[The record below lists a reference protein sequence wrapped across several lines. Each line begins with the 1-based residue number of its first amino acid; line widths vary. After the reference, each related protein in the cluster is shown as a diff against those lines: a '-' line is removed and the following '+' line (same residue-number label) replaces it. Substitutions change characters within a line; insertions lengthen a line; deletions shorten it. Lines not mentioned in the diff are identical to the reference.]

1 MNAVAAGPR
10 VYNLFPLLVGT
21 VAEWEHHLDRIAAMN
36 FDWVFLNPFHATGLS
51 GSLYAVAD
59 YYRLNP
65 LVRGRAQGSDDD
77 LIRGFVAAADRRGV
91 KVMMDL
97 VINHTAIDSVLTT
110 EHPEWFVRDKK
121 GALQSPFCVDPADPR
136 KKTVWGDLAELD
148 YTDRPERAALVA
160 YFQDMMQHY
169 AGLGIRGFRCDA
181 AYQVPADVWRTLIDA
196 SRHVQPECLFAA
208 ENLGSLF
215 EQVEALEDAGFDYLF
230 NSSKWWDFKADWLFE
245 QYDRFRTIAP
255 SISFP
260 ETHDTDRLVVDLA
273 ADGVE
278 DHDGIERCYRRAYLF
293 AAAFSAGVMIP
304 IGFEY
309 GFRHRLHVVST
320 RPEHWEEPSFDLCDF
335 IGAVNRMREAVPV
348 FNEEGPQRAIVS
360 PDRRVCTL
368 VRKGERA
375 PGWAVTL
382 INLDHEQSSEARIA
396 DLDADMREGRE
407 VTPGASGDKTV
418 SLAPGTAVELAPG
431 EVRIFSSP

>member
-1 MNAVAAGPR
+1 M
-10 VYNLFPLLVGT
+10 
-21 VAEWEHHLDRIAAMN
+21 
-36 FDWVFLNPFHATGLS
+36 
-51 GSLYAVAD
+51 
-59 YYRLNP
+59 
-65 LVRGRAQGSDDD
+65 
-77 LIRGFVAAADRRGV
+77 
-91 KVMMDL
+91 
-97 VINHTAIDSVLTT
+97 
-110 EHPEWFVRDKK
+110 
-121 GALQSPFCVDPADPR
+121 
-136 KKTVWGDLAELD
+136 
-148 YTDRPERAALVA
+148 
-160 YFQDMMQHY
+160 
-169 AGLGIRGFRCDA
+169 
-181 AYQVPADVWRTLIDA
+181 
-196 SRHVQPECLFAA
+196 
-208 ENLGSLF
+208 
-215 EQVEALEDAGFDYLF
+215 
-230 NSSKWWDFKADWLFE
+230 
-245 QYDRFRTIAP
+245 
-255 SISFP
+255 
-260 ETHDTDRLVVDLA
+260 VDLA